1 MGFLGSKRG
10 LTPNLDALARQSVVF
25 THAFA
30 QAPLTTASHATI
42 LTGTYPVFHRVNDF
56 GMPLPAK
63 IPDIAELFHE
73 HGYKTAAFVSSIVLD
88 PKAGLAPGF
97 DRGFEHYDAGFG
109 VRRAGE
115 SRYEQIERRAEKTV
129 SRATAWIRANTK
141 GPFFLWMHLYDPHDP
156 YEPPEPYAT
165 KYAKEPYDGEIAYVD
180 HELGELF
187 YTLRASGLMNTTVI
201 AVLADHGES
210 LGQHGE
216 KTHGVFLYDETV
228 HVPFVLKFALSTR
241 AGKRIGTRVQLV
253 DVAPTLLDVASLPI
267 PEMMQGHSL
276 LTIIQR
282 GAGPDEGAYS
292 QTDYP
297 QRAFGWSPLAAYRE
311 NEYTF
316 VDAPKREL
324 YDRTKDP
331 QESKNIADSSPAVC
345 DTLAFQLAQIRKKVS
360 SEKVGDQPGSSPT
373 NAETLAALG
382 YLSGSGA
389 SSAAREGKEVDPKDK
404 IAIANDVHD
413 AILLTEDGQTE
424 RAIPLLERVIGQQPE
439 MYAAQLELGSAL
451 SKEKNYREAVP
462 VLRKATEL
470 LPGSAMAHYE
480 LGFALFGNGDGKDA
494 ASELEKTVQ
503 LSPNWTDAQFSL
515 ASIYARTDRID
526 DALRRLEI
534 ALRLDPQHYRANLLR
549 GRILTLTGHPE
560 EGLAN
565 LETAV
570 STEANSAE
578 AHAFLADA
586 YEKLGRDADA
596 ERERMKAQ
604 TIRSRP
610 VSK

>member
-1 MGFLGSKRG
+1 MRTFRKFWILLVFFHSYRVIAGVPPNIILITLDTTRADRMGFLGSKRG

-109 VRRAGE
+109 VRRAGK

-276 LTIIQR
+276 LTIIQKGR
-282 GAGPDEGAYS
+282 
-292 QTDYP
+292 
-297 QRAFGWSPLAAYRE
+297 
-311 NEYTF
+311 
-316 VDAPKREL
+316 
-324 YDRTKDP
+324 
-331 QESKNIADSSPAVC
+331 
-345 DTLAFQLAQIRKKVS
+345 
-360 SEKVGDQPGSSPT
+360 
-373 NAETLAALG
+373 
-382 YLSGSGA
+382 
-389 SSAAREGKEVDPKDK
+389 
-404 IAIANDVHD
+404 
-413 AILLTEDGQTE
+413 
-424 RAIPLLERVIGQQPE
+424 
-439 MYAAQLELGSAL
+439 
-451 SKEKNYREAVP
+451 
-462 VLRKATEL
+462 
-470 LPGSAMAHYE
+470 
-480 LGFALFGNGDGKDA
+480 
-494 ASELEKTVQ
+494 
-503 LSPNWTDAQFSL
+503 WT
-515 ASIYARTDRID
+515 
-526 DALRRLEI
+526 
-534 ALRLDPQHYRANLLR
+534 
-549 GRILTLTGHPE
+549 G
-560 EGLAN
+560 
-565 LETAV
+565 
-570 STEANSAE
+570 
-578 AHAFLADA
+578 
-586 YEKLGRDADA
+586 
-596 ERERMKAQ
+596 
-604 TIRSRP
+604 
-610 VSK
+610 